1 MYLNLEPI
9 DFQKDV
15 IEASEHSPILVDFW
29 AEWCG
34 PCHMLSP
41 TLEKLAEDAGED
53 WTLVKLNTELQP
65 DIGMK
70 YGIRSIPNVK
80 MFYKGVIA
88 SEFVGAIPESE
99 INHWLDQNLPKE

>member
-15 IEASEHSPILVDFW
+15 IEASEHSPVLVDFW

-34 PCHMLSP
+34 PCHLLSP
-41 TLEKLAEDAGED
+41 TLEKIAEDAGED
-53 WTLVKLNTELQP
+53 WVLVKLNTEMQP
-65 DIGMK
+65 DIAMR

-80 MFYKGVIA
+80 MFFKGEVS
-88 SEFVGAIPESE
+88 SEFLGAKPESE
-99 INHWLDQNLPKE
+99 INQWLEQNLPKG